1 MTTRFNVELFDPTGV
16 RLGWANNYEWINVTP
31 RFNRRANA
39 TVSIPLGHTRIAE
52 LTTPGTRVHITYQP
66 PDLTVPVLFTGWVN
80 GFRKPA
86 DQRRV
91 EAYITGDWSI
101 LDVLCW
107 PVPGAAIDSQ
117 TVAYYEDGGPAES
130 VIKALVQAN
139 LVDRLGVP
147 VTIGT
152 DLGRGATV
160 ATKVRFTLLSEE
172 IERLADLGGIGVT
185 LNRDGAG
192 YVLDCYTPTDRRSRI
207 LSEAN
212 GALTEWS
219 WEVTAPTATRV
230 VTGGPGDGTS
240 RVLGTR
246 VGTATEEAWGVVL
259 EAFAE
264 ATDAANPTEL
274 NAKGDEAL
282 TEAAA
287 TSGFSLSIAETAA
300 LTYGKNLFTGDLVR
314 VETLPGVH
322 VDDVLREVHLSQSAD
337 EGPNV
342 TPMVGWSGQ
351 SPPVVL
357 ATALRRMARAL
368 RRMRTT

>member
-1 MTTRFNVELFDPTGV
+1 MTRFNVELFAADGS
-16 RLGWANNYEWINVTP
+16 RLGWANDYDWLNVTP

-39 TVSIPLGHTRIAE
+39 TVAVPLEHTRIVE

-66 PDLTVPVLFTGWVN
+66 VELDVPVLFTGWVN
-80 GFRKPA
+80 GLRKPE
-86 DQRRV
+86 DQKRV
-91 EAYITGDWSI
+91 EAYVTGDWSI

-107 PVPGAAIDSQ
+107 PVPGAAITEQ
-117 TVAYYEDGGPAES
+117 TDAYYEDDGPAES

-139 LVDRLGVP
+139 VVDRLGVP

-152 DLGRGATV
+152 DLGRGSTV
-160 ATKVRFTLLSEE
+160 TTKVRFSLLSEE
-172 IERLADLGGIGVT
+172 VERLADLGGIGVT
-185 LNRDGAG
+185 LYRDGAG
-192 YVLDCYTPTDRRSRI
+192 YVLDCYTPTDRTSRV

-212 GALTEWS
+212 GALTKWS
-219 WEVTAPTATRV
+219 WEVSAPTATRV
-230 VTGGPGDGTS
+230 VAGGPGDGTS
-240 RVLGTR
+240 RVLATR
-246 VGTATEEAWGVVL
+246 VNTTAETAWGVVL
-259 EAFAE
+259 ESFAD
-264 ATDAANPTEL
+264 AADAANPTEL

-282 TEAAA
+282 GEAAA
-287 TSGFSLSIAETAA
+287 TAGFSLSIAETAA
-300 LTYGKNLFTGDLVR
+300 LTYGKNLFVGDLVR

-351 SPPVVL
+351 SPPRVL
-357 ATALRRMARAL
+357 ASTLQRMARAL

>member
-1 MTTRFNVELFDPTGV
+1 MTRFNVELFAPDGS
-16 RLGWANNYEWINVTP
+16 RLGWANDYDWLNVTP

-39 TVSIPLGHTRIAE
+39 TVAVPLEHTRIAE
-52 LTTPGTRVHITYQP
+52 LTTPGTRVHLTYQP
-66 PDLTVPVLFTGWVN
+66 PELVAPVLFTGRVN
-80 GFRKPA
+80 GFRKPE

-91 EAYITGDWSI
+91 EAYVTGDWSI

-107 PVPGAAIDSQ
+107 PVPGAAIGSQ
-117 TVAYYEDGGPAES
+117 TSAYYEDEGPAES

-152 DLGRGATV
+152 DLGRGSTV
-160 ATKVRFTLLSEE
+160 ATKVRFALLSEE
-172 IERLADLGGIGVT
+172 VERLADLGGIGVT
-185 LNRDGAG
+185 LYRDGAG
-192 YVLDCYTPTDRRSRI
+192 YVLDCYTPTDRTARV

-219 WEVTAPTATRV
+219 WEVSAPTATRV
-230 VTGGPGDGTS
+230 VAGGPGDGTS
-240 RVLGTR
+240 RALATR
-246 VGTATEEAWGVVL
+246 VDTAAETAWGVVL
-259 EAFAE
+259 EAFAD
-264 ATDAANPTEL
+264 ASDAADPAEL
-274 NAKGDEAL
+274 DAKGDEAL
-282 TEAAA
+282 AEAAA

-300 LTYGKNLFTGDLVR
+300 LTYGKNLIVGDLVR
-314 VETLPGVH
+314 VETLPGVQ

-337 EGPNV
+337 EGPKV

-351 SPPVVL
+351 SPQLVM